1 MICHMFDRSSSM
13 APKYEIGQKVIITLV
28 KNQHLSPRDSD
39 IESYASQSGEV
50 IDYYWIRPNTGEAF
64 YIYIVRVESDRTEI
78 TLHEDELA
86 SYIE

>member
-1 MICHMFDRSSSM
+1 M

-28 KNQHLSPRDSD
+28 KNH
-39 IESYASQSGEV
+39 
-50 IDYYWIRPNTGEAF
+50 YYCIRPNTGEVF
-64 YIYIVRVESDRTEI
+64 YIYIVRMEFDRTEI